1 MSIDQ
6 SKIRNFCIIA
16 HIDHGKSTLADRIIE
31 KTGTLTSREMQAQV
45 LDNMDLERERGI
57 TIKSQ
62 AVRIIY
68 QAKDGE
74 EYIFNLIDTPGHVD
88 FNYEVSRSLAAC
100 DGAILVVDAAQG
112 VEAQTLANVYLALDH
127 DLDVLPVINK
137 IDLPSARPEE
147 VAQEIEDVIGIEA
160 MDAPRISA
168 KTGLNIEEVLEQIV
182 TKIPAPAGDPKAPLK
197 ALIFDALYDSYKGV
211 IVFCRI
217 KEGTVKV
224 GTKIKMMATGAEDLV
239 TEVGYFGAGQFIP
252 CDELSAG
259 MVGYITASIKNVKD
273 TRVGDTITDA
283 AEPITPEKQAEIERW
298 LASQPKH
305 QPADSV
311 TEKRS
316 NLLIVFAESLESWVL
331 EKKVDG
337 KEITPCLNRLLKE
350 KSTLYAP
357 NVLTQVK
364 GGRSIDAQ
372 LMICSGLL
380 PLMSGTYSSLYYDN
394 TFYTL
399 QKAMRWL
406 KHSRSYLLTI
416 DKVSTWNQ
424 GAVAR
429 SFGTDTIISYH
440 DFKMTE
446 AFGTHKR
453 IGDASFFKQCRE
465 KIERGEVWKPGE
477 SVYMQF
483 VTYSGHAPFK
493 LPNHLR
499 TITFPASIPEKA
511 ADYMTTAH
519 YTDKAIGDFV
529 AYLKTLPQYKETIV
543 VIVGDHE
550 GLASYRQEL
559 VGNPACRGLV
569 SDKQLTPFIVLNSPV
584 GMRYDKFM
592 GQIDIYPTLLN
603 LMQLDAYRWHGL
615 GQSILDPRKQGVAVG
630 SVMNVEGTGSDK
642 EVERLKE
649 AHTVSD
655 YMLRYD
661 WLKRLD

>member
-1 MSIDQ
+1 MRQQLWDKTAIIFAVGIFLTFVAFDVIWCMDTTFASF
-6 SKIRNFCIIA
+6 SFFETYATKIIA
-16 HIDHGKSTLADRIIE
+16 TLALASVYA
-31 KTGTLTSREMQAQV
+31 LTRCRWAQ
-45 LDNMDLERERGI
+45 I
-57 TIKSQ
+57 
-62 AVRIIY
+62 
-68 QAKDGE
+68 
-74 EYIFNLIDTPGHVD
+74 
-88 FNYEVSRSLAAC
+88 
-100 DGAILVVDAAQG
+100 VVM
-112 VEAQTLANVYLALDH
+112 AL
-127 DLDVLPVINK
+127 LDVLLVANLMYFRTYYSAIPASSYLEAGNLADFKASVTDSLRWADIV
-137 IDLPSARPEE
+137 LPLITIATAVMAFRSKTTKRQPLTAVLKWWAAPLAGFALLLTGVNLCKGGFHKSLRSVRQSAYLCS
-147 VAQEIEDVIGIEA
+147 A
-160 MDAPRISA
+160 DAP
-168 KTGLNIEEVLEQIV
+168 
-182 TKIPAPAGDPKAPLK
+182 
-197 ALIFDALYDSYKGV
+197 IFSVFGCIWYD
-211 IVFCRI
+211 
-217 KEGTVKV
+217 
-224 GTKIKMMATGAEDLV
+224 
-239 TEVGYFGAGQFIP
+239 
-252 CDELSAG
+252 
-259 MVGYITASIKNVKD
+259 
-273 TRVGDTITDA
+273 ITDA

-399 QKAMRWL
+399 QKAMRGL

-453 IGDASFFKQCRE
+453 IGDASFFQQCRE

-493 LPNHLR
+493 LPDHLR
-499 TITFPASIPEKA
+499 TITFPASIPEKV

>member
-1 MSIDQ
+1 MRQQLWDKTAIIFAVGIFLTFVAFDVIWCMDTTFASF
-6 SKIRNFCIIA
+6 SFFETYATKIIA
-16 HIDHGKSTLADRIIE
+16 TLALA
-31 KTGTLTSREMQAQV
+31 GVYALTRCRWAQ
-45 LDNMDLERERGI
+45 I
-57 TIKSQ
+57 
-62 AVRIIY
+62 
-68 QAKDGE
+68 
-74 EYIFNLIDTPGHVD
+74 
-88 FNYEVSRSLAAC
+88 
-100 DGAILVVDAAQG
+100 VVM
-112 VEAQTLANVYLALDH
+112 AL
-127 DLDVLPVINK
+127 LDVLLVANLMYFRTYYSAIPASSYLEAGNLADFKASVTDSLRWADIV
-137 IDLPSARPEE
+137 LPLITIATAVMAFRYKTTKRQPLTAVLKWWAAPLAGFALLLTGVNLCKGGFHKSLRSVRQSAYLCS
-147 VAQEIEDVIGIEA
+147 A
-160 MDAPRISA
+160 DAP
-168 KTGLNIEEVLEQIV
+168 
-182 TKIPAPAGDPKAPLK
+182 
-197 ALIFDALYDSYKGV
+197 IFSVFGCIWYD
-211 IVFCRI
+211 
-217 KEGTVKV
+217 
-224 GTKIKMMATGAEDLV
+224 
-239 TEVGYFGAGQFIP
+239 
-252 CDELSAG
+252 
-259 MVGYITASIKNVKD
+259 
-273 TRVGDTITDA
+273 ITDA

-311 TEKRS
+311 TEKRI

-399 QKAMRWL
+399 QKAMRGL

-453 IGDASFFKQCRE
+453 IGDASFFQQCRE

-493 LPNHLR
+493 LPDHLR
-499 TITFPASIPEKA
+499 TITLPASIPEKA

-655 YMLRYD
+655 YILRYD

>member
-1 MSIDQ
+1 MRQQLWDKTAIIFAVGIFLTFVAFDVIWCMDTTFASF
-6 SKIRNFCIIA
+6 SFFETYATKIIA
-16 HIDHGKSTLADRIIE
+16 TLALA
-31 KTGTLTSREMQAQV
+31 GVYALTRCRWAQ
-45 LDNMDLERERGI
+45 I
-57 TIKSQ
+57 
-62 AVRIIY
+62 
-68 QAKDGE
+68 
-74 EYIFNLIDTPGHVD
+74 
-88 FNYEVSRSLAAC
+88 
-100 DGAILVVDAAQG
+100 VVM
-112 VEAQTLANVYLALDH
+112 AL
-127 DLDVLPVINK
+127 LDVLLVANLMYFRTYYSAIPASSYLEAGNLADFKASVTDSLRWADIVLLLISIATAVMAFRYKTTKRQPLTAVLKWWAAPLAGFALLLTGINLCK
-137 IDLPSARPEE
+137 GGFHKSLRSVRQSAYLCS
-147 VAQEIEDVIGIEA
+147 A
-160 MDAPRISA
+160 DAP
-168 KTGLNIEEVLEQIV
+168 
-182 TKIPAPAGDPKAPLK
+182 
-197 ALIFDALYDSYKGV
+197 IFSVFGCIWYD
-211 IVFCRI
+211 
-217 KEGTVKV
+217 
-224 GTKIKMMATGAEDLV
+224 
-239 TEVGYFGAGQFIP
+239 
-252 CDELSAG
+252 
-259 MVGYITASIKNVKD
+259 
-273 TRVGDTITDA
+273 ITDA
-283 AEPITPEKQAEIERW
+283 AEPITPEKQVEIERW

-399 QKAMRWL
+399 QKAMRGL

-453 IGDASFFKQCRE
+453 IGDASFFQQCRE

-493 LPNHLR
+493 LPDHLR

>member
-1 MSIDQ
+1 MRQLLWDKTAIIFAVGIFLTFVAFDVIWCMDTTFASF
-6 SKIRNFCIIA
+6 SFFETYATKIIA
-16 HIDHGKSTLADRIIE
+16 TLALA
-31 KTGTLTSREMQAQV
+31 GVYALTRCRWAQ
-45 LDNMDLERERGI
+45 I
-57 TIKSQ
+57 
-62 AVRIIY
+62 
-68 QAKDGE
+68 
-74 EYIFNLIDTPGHVD
+74 
-88 FNYEVSRSLAAC
+88 
-100 DGAILVVDAAQG
+100 VVM
-112 VEAQTLANVYLALDH
+112 AL
-127 DLDVLPVINK
+127 LDVLLVANLMYFRTYYSAIPASSYLEAGNLADFKASVTDSLRWADIV
-137 IDLPSARPEE
+137 LPLITIATAVMAFRYKTTKRQPLTAVLKWWAAPLAGFALLLTGVNLCKGGFHKSLRSVRQSAYLCS
-147 VAQEIEDVIGIEA
+147 A
-160 MDAPRISA
+160 DAP
-168 KTGLNIEEVLEQIV
+168 
-182 TKIPAPAGDPKAPLK
+182 
-197 ALIFDALYDSYKGV
+197 IFSVFGCIWYD
-211 IVFCRI
+211 
-217 KEGTVKV
+217 
-224 GTKIKMMATGAEDLV
+224 
-239 TEVGYFGAGQFIP
+239 
-252 CDELSAG
+252 
-259 MVGYITASIKNVKD
+259 
-273 TRVGDTITDA
+273 ITDA

-337 KEITPCLNRLLKE
+337 KEITPCLNSLLKE

-399 QKAMRWL
+399 QKAMRGL

-453 IGDASFFKQCRE
+453 IGDASFFQQCRE

-493 LPNHLR
+493 LPDHLR

>member
-1 MSIDQ
+1 MRQLLWDKTAIIFAVGIFLTFVAFDVIWCMDTTFASF
-6 SKIRNFCIIA
+6 SFFETYATKIIA
-16 HIDHGKSTLADRIIE
+16 TLALA
-31 KTGTLTSREMQAQV
+31 GVYALTRCRWAQ
-45 LDNMDLERERGI
+45 I
-57 TIKSQ
+57 
-62 AVRIIY
+62 
-68 QAKDGE
+68 
-74 EYIFNLIDTPGHVD
+74 
-88 FNYEVSRSLAAC
+88 
-100 DGAILVVDAAQG
+100 VVM
-112 VEAQTLANVYLALDH
+112 AL
-127 DLDVLPVINK
+127 LDVLLVANLMYFRTYYSAIPASSYLEAGNLADFKASVTDSLRWADIVLPLITIATAVIAFRYKTTKRQPLTAVLKWWAAPLAGFALLLTGVNLCK
-137 IDLPSARPEE
+137 GGFHKSLRSVRQSAYLCS
-147 VAQEIEDVIGIEA
+147 A
-160 MDAPRISA
+160 DAP
-168 KTGLNIEEVLEQIV
+168 
-182 TKIPAPAGDPKAPLK
+182 
-197 ALIFDALYDSYKGV
+197 IFSVFGCIWYD
-211 IVFCRI
+211 
-217 KEGTVKV
+217 
-224 GTKIKMMATGAEDLV
+224 
-239 TEVGYFGAGQFIP
+239 
-252 CDELSAG
+252 
-259 MVGYITASIKNVKD
+259 
-273 TRVGDTITDA
+273 ITDA

-337 KEITPCLNRLLKE
+337 KEITPCLNSLLKE

-399 QKAMRWL
+399 QKAMRGL

-453 IGDASFFKQCRE
+453 IGDASFFQQCRE

-493 LPNHLR
+493 LPDHLR

-661 WLKRLD
+661 WLKRLN

>member
-1 MSIDQ
+1 MRQQLWDKTAIIFAVGIFLTFVAFDVIWCMDTTFASF
-6 SKIRNFCIIA
+6 SFFETYATKIIA
-16 HIDHGKSTLADRIIE
+16 TLALA
-31 KTGTLTSREMQAQV
+31 GVYALTRCRWAQ
-45 LDNMDLERERGI
+45 I
-57 TIKSQ
+57 
-62 AVRIIY
+62 
-68 QAKDGE
+68 
-74 EYIFNLIDTPGHVD
+74 
-88 FNYEVSRSLAAC
+88 
-100 DGAILVVDAAQG
+100 VVM
-112 VEAQTLANVYLALDH
+112 AL
-127 DLDVLPVINK
+127 LDVLLVANLMYFRTYYSAIPASSYLEADNLADFKASVTDSLRWADIV
-137 IDLPSARPEE
+137 LPLITIATAVMAFRYKTTKRQPLTAVLKWWAAPLAGFALLLTGVNLCKGGFHKSLRSVRQSAYLCS
-147 VAQEIEDVIGIEA
+147 A
-160 MDAPRISA
+160 DAP
-168 KTGLNIEEVLEQIV
+168 
-182 TKIPAPAGDPKAPLK
+182 
-197 ALIFDALYDSYKGV
+197 IFSVFGCIWYD
-211 IVFCRI
+211 
-217 KEGTVKV
+217 
-224 GTKIKMMATGAEDLV
+224 
-239 TEVGYFGAGQFIP
+239 
-252 CDELSAG
+252 
-259 MVGYITASIKNVKD
+259 
-273 TRVGDTITDA
+273 ITDA

-298 LASQPKH
+298 LTSQPEH

-399 QKAMRWL
+399 QKAMRGL

-453 IGDASFFKQCRE
+453 IGDASFFQQCRE

-493 LPNHLR
+493 LPDHLR
-499 TITFPASIPEKA
+499 TITFPTSIPEKA

>member
-1 MSIDQ
+1 MRQQLWDKTAIIFAVGIFLTFVAFDVIWCMDTTFASF
-6 SKIRNFCIIA
+6 SFFETYATKIIA
-16 HIDHGKSTLADRIIE
+16 TLALA
-31 KTGTLTSREMQAQV
+31 GVYALTRCRWAQ
-45 LDNMDLERERGI
+45 I
-57 TIKSQ
+57 
-62 AVRIIY
+62 
-68 QAKDGE
+68 
-74 EYIFNLIDTPGHVD
+74 
-88 FNYEVSRSLAAC
+88 
-100 DGAILVVDAAQG
+100 VVM
-112 VEAQTLANVYLALDH
+112 AL
-127 DLDVLPVINK
+127 LDVLLVANLMYFRTYYSAIPASSYLEAGNLADFKASVTDSLRWADIV
-137 IDLPSARPEE
+137 LPLITIATAVMAFRYKTTKRQPLTAVLKWWAAPLAGFALLLTGVNLCKGGFHKSLRSVRQSAYLCS
-147 VAQEIEDVIGIEA
+147 A
-160 MDAPRISA
+160 DAP
-168 KTGLNIEEVLEQIV
+168 
-182 TKIPAPAGDPKAPLK
+182 
-197 ALIFDALYDSYKGV
+197 IFSVFGCIWYD
-211 IVFCRI
+211 
-217 KEGTVKV
+217 
-224 GTKIKMMATGAEDLV
+224 
-239 TEVGYFGAGQFIP
+239 
-252 CDELSAG
+252 
-259 MVGYITASIKNVKD
+259 
-273 TRVGDTITDA
+273 ITDA

-337 KEITPCLNRLLKE
+337 KEITPCLNSLLKE

-399 QKAMRWL
+399 QKAMRGL

-453 IGDASFFKQCRE
+453 IGDASFFQQCRE

-493 LPNHLR
+493 LPDHLR

-603 LMQLDAYRWHGL
+603 LMQLAAYRWHGL

-661 WLKRLD
+661 WLKRLN

>member
-1 MSIDQ
+1 MRQQLWDKTSIVFAVGIFLTFVAFDVIWCMDTTFA
-6 SKIRNFCIIA
+6 SFSFFETYATKIIA
-16 HIDHGKSTLADRIIE
+16 TLALA
-31 KTGTLTSREMQAQV
+31 GVYALTRCRWAQ
-45 LDNMDLERERGI
+45 I
-57 TIKSQ
+57 
-62 AVRIIY
+62 
-68 QAKDGE
+68 
-74 EYIFNLIDTPGHVD
+74 
-88 FNYEVSRSLAAC
+88 
-100 DGAILVVDAAQG
+100 VVM
-112 VEAQTLANVYLALDH
+112 AL
-127 DLDVLPVINK
+127 LDVLLVAN
-137 IDLPSARPEE
+137 LMYFRTYYSAIP
-147 VAQEIEDVIGIEA
+147 ASSYLEA
-160 MDAPRISA
+160 GNLADFKASVTDSLRWADIVLLLISIATAVMAFRYKTTKRQPLTAVLKWWAAPLAGFALLLTGVNLCKGGFHKSLRSVRQSAYLCSADAP
-168 KTGLNIEEVLEQIV
+168 
-182 TKIPAPAGDPKAPLK
+182 
-197 ALIFDALYDSYKGV
+197 IFSVFGCIWYD
-211 IVFCRI
+211 
-217 KEGTVKV
+217 
-224 GTKIKMMATGAEDLV
+224 
-239 TEVGYFGAGQFIP
+239 
-252 CDELSAG
+252 
-259 MVGYITASIKNVKD
+259 
-273 TRVGDTITDA
+273 ITDD

-399 QKAMRWL
+399 QKAMRGL

-453 IGDASFFKQCRE
+453 IGDASFFQQCRE

-493 LPNHLR
+493 LPDHLR

>member
-1 MSIDQ
+1 MRQQLWDKTAIIFAVGIFLTFVAFDVIWCMDTTFASF
-6 SKIRNFCIIA
+6 SFFETYATKIIA
-16 HIDHGKSTLADRIIE
+16 TLALA
-31 KTGTLTSREMQAQV
+31 GVYALTRCRWAQ
-45 LDNMDLERERGI
+45 I
-57 TIKSQ
+57 
-62 AVRIIY
+62 
-68 QAKDGE
+68 
-74 EYIFNLIDTPGHVD
+74 
-88 FNYEVSRSLAAC
+88 
-100 DGAILVVDAAQG
+100 VVM
-112 VEAQTLANVYLALDH
+112 AL
-127 DLDVLPVINK
+127 LDVLLVANLMYFRTYYSAIPASSYLEAGNLADFKASVTDSLRWADIV
-137 IDLPSARPEE
+137 LPLITIATAVMAFRYKTTKRQPLTAVLKWWAAPLAGFALLLTGVNLCKGGFHKSLRSVRQSAYLCS
-147 VAQEIEDVIGIEA
+147 A
-160 MDAPRISA
+160 DAP
-168 KTGLNIEEVLEQIV
+168 
-182 TKIPAPAGDPKAPLK
+182 
-197 ALIFDALYDSYKGV
+197 IFSVFGCIWYD
-211 IVFCRI
+211 
-217 KEGTVKV
+217 
-224 GTKIKMMATGAEDLV
+224 
-239 TEVGYFGAGQFIP
+239 
-252 CDELSAG
+252 
-259 MVGYITASIKNVKD
+259 
-273 TRVGDTITDA
+273 ITDA

-399 QKAMRWL
+399 QKAMRGL

-453 IGDASFFKQCRE
+453 IGDASFFQQCRE

-493 LPNHLR
+493 LPDHLR

-559 VGNPACRGLV
+559 IGNPACRGLV

>member
-1 MSIDQ
+1 MRQQLWDKTSIVFAVGIFLTFVAFDVIWCMDTTFA
-6 SKIRNFCIIA
+6 SFSFFETYATKIIA
-16 HIDHGKSTLADRIIE
+16 TLALV
-31 KTGTLTSREMQAQV
+31 GVYVLTRSRWAQ
-45 LDNMDLERERGI
+45 I
-57 TIKSQ
+57 
-62 AVRIIY
+62 
-68 QAKDGE
+68 
-74 EYIFNLIDTPGHVD
+74 
-88 FNYEVSRSLAAC
+88 
-100 DGAILVVDAAQG
+100 VVM
-112 VEAQTLANVYLALDH
+112 AL
-127 DLDVLPVINK
+127 LDVLLVANLMYFRTYYSAIPASSYLEAGNLADFKASVTDSLRWADIV
-137 IDLPSARPEE
+137 LPLITIATAVMAFRYKTTKRQPLTAVLKWWAAPLAGFALLLTGVNLCKGGFHKSLRSVRQSAYLCS
-147 VAQEIEDVIGIEA
+147 A
-160 MDAPRISA
+160 DAP
-168 KTGLNIEEVLEQIV
+168 
-182 TKIPAPAGDPKAPLK
+182 
-197 ALIFDALYDSYKGV
+197 IFSVFGCIWYD
-211 IVFCRI
+211 
-217 KEGTVKV
+217 
-224 GTKIKMMATGAEDLV
+224 
-239 TEVGYFGAGQFIP
+239 
-252 CDELSAG
+252 
-259 MVGYITASIKNVKD
+259 
-273 TRVGDTITDA
+273 ITDA

-399 QKAMRWL
+399 QKAMRGL

-453 IGDASFFKQCRE
+453 IGDASFFQQCRE

-493 LPNHLR
+493 LPDHLR

-559 VGNPACRGLV
+559 VGNPACHGLV

-649 AHTVSD
+649 AHSVSD

>member
-1 MSIDQ
+1 MRQQLWDKTAIIFAVGIFLTFVAFDVIWCMDTTFASF
-6 SKIRNFCIIA
+6 SFFETYATKIIA
-16 HIDHGKSTLADRIIE
+16 TLALA
-31 KTGTLTSREMQAQV
+31 GVYALTRCRWAQ
-45 LDNMDLERERGI
+45 I
-57 TIKSQ
+57 
-62 AVRIIY
+62 
-68 QAKDGE
+68 
-74 EYIFNLIDTPGHVD
+74 
-88 FNYEVSRSLAAC
+88 
-100 DGAILVVDAAQG
+100 VVM
-112 VEAQTLANVYLALDH
+112 AL
-127 DLDVLPVINK
+127 LDVLLVANLMYFRTYYSAIPASSYLEAGNLADFKASVTDSLRWADIV
-137 IDLPSARPEE
+137 LPLITIATAVMAFRYKTAKRQPLTAVLKWWAAPLAGFALLLTGVNLCKGGFHKSLRSVRQSAYLCS
-147 VAQEIEDVIGIEA
+147 A
-160 MDAPRISA
+160 DAP
-168 KTGLNIEEVLEQIV
+168 
-182 TKIPAPAGDPKAPLK
+182 
-197 ALIFDALYDSYKGV
+197 IFSVFGCIWYD
-211 IVFCRI
+211 
-217 KEGTVKV
+217 
-224 GTKIKMMATGAEDLV
+224 
-239 TEVGYFGAGQFIP
+239 
-252 CDELSAG
+252 
-259 MVGYITASIKNVKD
+259 ITN
-273 TRVGDTITDA
+273 A

-337 KEITPCLNRLLKE
+337 KEITPCLNSLLKE

-399 QKAMRWL
+399 QKAMRGL

-453 IGDASFFKQCRE
+453 IGDASFFQQCRE

-493 LPNHLR
+493 LPDHLR

-559 VGNPACRGLV
+559 VGNPAYRGLV

>member
-1 MSIDQ
+1 MRQQLWDKTAIIFAVGIFLTFVAFDVIWCMDTTFASF
-6 SKIRNFCIIA
+6 SFFETYATKIIA
-16 HIDHGKSTLADRIIE
+16 TLALA
-31 KTGTLTSREMQAQV
+31 GVYALTRCRWAQ
-45 LDNMDLERERGI
+45 I
-57 TIKSQ
+57 
-62 AVRIIY
+62 
-68 QAKDGE
+68 
-74 EYIFNLIDTPGHVD
+74 
-88 FNYEVSRSLAAC
+88 
-100 DGAILVVDAAQG
+100 VVM
-112 VEAQTLANVYLALDH
+112 AL
-127 DLDVLPVINK
+127 LDVLLVANLMYFRTYYSAIPASSYLEAGNLADFKASVTDSLRWADIV
-137 IDLPSARPEE
+137 LPLITIATAVMAFRYKTTKRQPLTALLKWWAAPLAGFALLLTGVNLCKGGFHKSLRSVRQSAYLCS
-147 VAQEIEDVIGIEA
+147 A
-160 MDAPRISA
+160 DAP
-168 KTGLNIEEVLEQIV
+168 
-182 TKIPAPAGDPKAPLK
+182 
-197 ALIFDALYDSYKGV
+197 IFSVFGCIWYD
-211 IVFCRI
+211 
-217 KEGTVKV
+217 
-224 GTKIKMMATGAEDLV
+224 
-239 TEVGYFGAGQFIP
+239 
-252 CDELSAG
+252 
-259 MVGYITASIKNVKD
+259 
-273 TRVGDTITDA
+273 ITDA

-399 QKAMRWL
+399 QKAMRGL

-453 IGDASFFKQCRE
+453 IGDASFFQQCRE

-493 LPNHLR
+493 LPDHLR

>member
-1 MSIDQ
+1 MRQQLWDKTAIVFAVGIFLTFVAFDVIWCMDTTFASF
-6 SKIRNFCIIA
+6 SFFETYATKIIA
-16 HIDHGKSTLADRIIE
+16 TLALA
-31 KTGTLTSREMQAQV
+31 GVYALTRCRWAQ
-45 LDNMDLERERGI
+45 I
-57 TIKSQ
+57 
-62 AVRIIY
+62 
-68 QAKDGE
+68 
-74 EYIFNLIDTPGHVD
+74 
-88 FNYEVSRSLAAC
+88 
-100 DGAILVVDAAQG
+100 VVM
-112 VEAQTLANVYLALDH
+112 AL
-127 DLDVLPVINK
+127 LDVLLVANLMYFRTYYSAIPASSYLEAGNLADFKASVTDSLRWADIVLLLISIATAVIAFRYKTTKRQPLTAVLKWWAAPLAGFALLLTGVNLCK
-137 IDLPSARPEE
+137 GGFHKSLRSVRQSAYLCS
-147 VAQEIEDVIGIEA
+147 A
-160 MDAPRISA
+160 DAP
-168 KTGLNIEEVLEQIV
+168 
-182 TKIPAPAGDPKAPLK
+182 
-197 ALIFDALYDSYKGV
+197 IFSVFGCIWYD
-211 IVFCRI
+211 
-217 KEGTVKV
+217 
-224 GTKIKMMATGAEDLV
+224 
-239 TEVGYFGAGQFIP
+239 
-252 CDELSAG
+252 
-259 MVGYITASIKNVKD
+259 
-273 TRVGDTITDA
+273 ITDA

-305 QPADSV
+305 QPADSA

-399 QKAMRWL
+399 QKAMRGL

-453 IGDASFFKQCRE
+453 IGDASFFQQCRE

-511 ADYMTTAH
+511 VDYMTTAH

-649 AHTVSD
+649 AHSVSD

>member
-1 MSIDQ
+1 MRQQLWDKTAIIFAVGIFLTFVAFDVIWCMDTTFASF
-6 SKIRNFCIIA
+6 SFFETYATKIIA
-16 HIDHGKSTLADRIIE
+16 TLALA
-31 KTGTLTSREMQAQV
+31 GVYALTRCRWAQ
-45 LDNMDLERERGI
+45 I
-57 TIKSQ
+57 
-62 AVRIIY
+62 
-68 QAKDGE
+68 
-74 EYIFNLIDTPGHVD
+74 
-88 FNYEVSRSLAAC
+88 
-100 DGAILVVDAAQG
+100 VVM
-112 VEAQTLANVYLALDH
+112 AL
-127 DLDVLPVINK
+127 LDVLLVAN
-137 IDLPSARPEE
+137 LMYFRTYYSAIP
-147 VAQEIEDVIGIEA
+147 ASSYLEA
-160 MDAPRISA
+160 GNLADFKASVTDSLRWADIVMPLITIATAVMAFRYKTTKRQPLTAVLKWWAAPLAGFALLLTGVNLCKGGFHKSLRSVRQSAYLCSADAP
-168 KTGLNIEEVLEQIV
+168 
-182 TKIPAPAGDPKAPLK
+182 
-197 ALIFDALYDSYKGV
+197 IFSVFGCIWYD
-211 IVFCRI
+211 
-217 KEGTVKV
+217 
-224 GTKIKMMATGAEDLV
+224 
-239 TEVGYFGAGQFIP
+239 
-252 CDELSAG
+252 
-259 MVGYITASIKNVKD
+259 
-273 TRVGDTITDA
+273 ITDA

-316 NLLIVFAESLESWVL
+316 NMLIVFAESLESWVL

-399 QKAMRWL
+399 QKAMRGL

-453 IGDASFFKQCRE
+453 IGDASFFQQCRE

-493 LPNHLR
+493 LPDHLR

>member
-1 MSIDQ
+1 MRQQLWDKTAIIFAVGIFLTFVAFDVIWCMDTTFASF
-6 SKIRNFCIIA
+6 SFFETYATKIIA
-16 HIDHGKSTLADRIIE
+16 TLALA
-31 KTGTLTSREMQAQV
+31 GVYALTRCRWAQ
-45 LDNMDLERERGI
+45 I
-57 TIKSQ
+57 
-62 AVRIIY
+62 
-68 QAKDGE
+68 
-74 EYIFNLIDTPGHVD
+74 
-88 FNYEVSRSLAAC
+88 
-100 DGAILVVDAAQG
+100 VVM
-112 VEAQTLANVYLALDH
+112 AL
-127 DLDVLPVINK
+127 LDVLLVAN
-137 IDLPSARPEE
+137 LMYFRTYYSAIP
-147 VAQEIEDVIGIEA
+147 ASSYLEA
-160 MDAPRISA
+160 GNLADFKASVTDSLRWADIVMPLITIATAVMAFRYKTTKRQPLTAVLKWWAAPLAGFALLLTGVNLCKGGFHKSLRSVRQSAYLCSADAP
-168 KTGLNIEEVLEQIV
+168 
-182 TKIPAPAGDPKAPLK
+182 
-197 ALIFDALYDSYKGV
+197 IFSVFGCIWYD
-211 IVFCRI
+211 
-217 KEGTVKV
+217 
-224 GTKIKMMATGAEDLV
+224 
-239 TEVGYFGAGQFIP
+239 
-252 CDELSAG
+252 
-259 MVGYITASIKNVKD
+259 
-273 TRVGDTITDA
+273 ITDA

-399 QKAMRWL
+399 QKAMRGL

-453 IGDASFFKQCRE
+453 IGDASFFQQCRE
-465 KIERGEVWKPGE
+465 KIECGEVWKPGE

-493 LPNHLR
+493 LPDHLR

-642 EVERLKE
+642 EVERLKG

>member
-1 MSIDQ
+1 MRQQLWDKTAIIFAVGIFLTFVAFDVIWCMDTTFASF
-6 SKIRNFCIIA
+6 SFFETYATKIIA
-16 HIDHGKSTLADRIIE
+16 TLALA
-31 KTGTLTSREMQAQV
+31 GVYALTRCRWAQ
-45 LDNMDLERERGI
+45 I
-57 TIKSQ
+57 
-62 AVRIIY
+62 
-68 QAKDGE
+68 
-74 EYIFNLIDTPGHVD
+74 
-88 FNYEVSRSLAAC
+88 
-100 DGAILVVDAAQG
+100 VVM
-112 VEAQTLANVYLALDH
+112 AL
-127 DLDVLPVINK
+127 LDVLLVAN
-137 IDLPSARPEE
+137 LMYFRTYYSAIP
-147 VAQEIEDVIGIEA
+147 ASSYLEA
-160 MDAPRISA
+160 GNLADFKASVTDSLRWADIVLLLISIATAVMAFRYKTTKRQPLTAVLKWWAAPLAGFALLLTGVNLCKGGFHKSLRSVRQSAYLCSADAP
-168 KTGLNIEEVLEQIV
+168 
-182 TKIPAPAGDPKAPLK
+182 
-197 ALIFDALYDSYKGV
+197 IFSVFGCIWYD
-211 IVFCRI
+211 
-217 KEGTVKV
+217 
-224 GTKIKMMATGAEDLV
+224 
-239 TEVGYFGAGQFIP
+239 
-252 CDELSAG
+252 
-259 MVGYITASIKNVKD
+259 
-273 TRVGDTITDA
+273 ITDA
-283 AEPITPEKQAEIERW
+283 AEPITPEKQVEIERW

-399 QKAMRWL
+399 QKAMRGL

-453 IGDASFFKQCRE
+453 IGDASFFQQCRE

-493 LPNHLR
+493 LPDHLR

-559 VGNPACRGLV
+559 VGNPACHGLV
-569 SDKQLTPFIVLNSPV
+569 SDKQLTPFIVLNSPI

-655 YMLRYD
+655 YMLRYN

>member
-1 MSIDQ
+1 MRQQLWDKTAIIFAVGIFLTFVAFDVIWCMDTTFASF
-6 SKIRNFCIIA
+6 SFFETYATKIIA
-16 HIDHGKSTLADRIIE
+16 TLALA
-31 KTGTLTSREMQAQV
+31 GVYALTRCRWAQ
-45 LDNMDLERERGI
+45 I
-57 TIKSQ
+57 
-62 AVRIIY
+62 
-68 QAKDGE
+68 
-74 EYIFNLIDTPGHVD
+74 
-88 FNYEVSRSLAAC
+88 
-100 DGAILVVDAAQG
+100 VVM
-112 VEAQTLANVYLALDH
+112 AL
-127 DLDVLPVINK
+127 LDVLLVANLMYFRTYYSAIPASSYLEAGNLADFKASVTDSLRWADIV
-137 IDLPSARPEE
+137 LPLITIATAVMAFRYKTTKRQPLTAVLKWWAAPLAGFALLLTGVNLCKGGFHKSLRSVRQSAYLCS
-147 VAQEIEDVIGIEA
+147 A
-160 MDAPRISA
+160 DAP
-168 KTGLNIEEVLEQIV
+168 
-182 TKIPAPAGDPKAPLK
+182 
-197 ALIFDALYDSYKGV
+197 IFSVFGCIWYD
-211 IVFCRI
+211 
-217 KEGTVKV
+217 
-224 GTKIKMMATGAEDLV
+224 
-239 TEVGYFGAGQFIP
+239 
-252 CDELSAG
+252 
-259 MVGYITASIKNVKD
+259 
-273 TRVGDTITDA
+273 ITDA

-364 GGRSIDAQ
+364 GGRSIDTQ

-399 QKAMRWL
+399 QKAMRGL

-453 IGDASFFKQCRE
+453 IGDASFFQQCRE

-493 LPNHLR
+493 LPDHLR
-499 TITFPASIPEKA
+499 TITLPASIPEKA

-655 YMLRYD
+655 YILRYD

>member
-1 MSIDQ
+1 MRQQLWDKTAIIFAVGIFLTFVAFDVIWCMDTTFASF
-6 SKIRNFCIIA
+6 SFFETYATKIIA
-16 HIDHGKSTLADRIIE
+16 TLALA
-31 KTGTLTSREMQAQV
+31 GVYALTRCRWAQ
-45 LDNMDLERERGI
+45 I
-57 TIKSQ
+57 
-62 AVRIIY
+62 
-68 QAKDGE
+68 
-74 EYIFNLIDTPGHVD
+74 
-88 FNYEVSRSLAAC
+88 
-100 DGAILVVDAAQG
+100 VVM
-112 VEAQTLANVYLALDH
+112 AL
-127 DLDVLPVINK
+127 LDVLLVANLMYFRTYYSAIPASSYLEAGNLADFKASVTDSLRWADIV
-137 IDLPSARPEE
+137 LPLITIATAIMAFRYKTTKRQPLTAVLKWWAAPLAGFALLLTGVNLCKGGFHKSLRSVRQSAYLCS
-147 VAQEIEDVIGIEA
+147 A
-160 MDAPRISA
+160 DAP
-168 KTGLNIEEVLEQIV
+168 
-182 TKIPAPAGDPKAPLK
+182 
-197 ALIFDALYDSYKGV
+197 IFSVFGCIWYD
-211 IVFCRI
+211 
-217 KEGTVKV
+217 
-224 GTKIKMMATGAEDLV
+224 
-239 TEVGYFGAGQFIP
+239 
-252 CDELSAG
+252 
-259 MVGYITASIKNVKD
+259 
-273 TRVGDTITDA
+273 ITDA

-399 QKAMRWL
+399 QKAMRGL

-453 IGDASFFKQCRE
+453 IGDASFFQQCRE

-493 LPNHLR
+493 LPDHLR

-642 EVERLKE
+642 EVERQKE

>member
-1 MSIDQ
+1 MRQQLWDKTAIIFAVGIFLTFVAFDVIWCMDTTFASF
-6 SKIRNFCIIA
+6 SFFETYATKIIA
-16 HIDHGKSTLADRIIE
+16 TLALA
-31 KTGTLTSREMQAQV
+31 GVYALTRCRWAQ
-45 LDNMDLERERGI
+45 I
-57 TIKSQ
+57 
-62 AVRIIY
+62 
-68 QAKDGE
+68 
-74 EYIFNLIDTPGHVD
+74 
-88 FNYEVSRSLAAC
+88 
-100 DGAILVVDAAQG
+100 VVM
-112 VEAQTLANVYLALDH
+112 AL
-127 DLDVLPVINK
+127 LDVLLVANLMYFRTYYSAIPASSYLEAGNLADFKASVTDSLRWADIV
-137 IDLPSARPEE
+137 LPLITIATAVMAFRYKTTKRQPLTAVLKWWAAPLAGFALLLTGVNLCKGGFHKSLRSVRQSAYLCS
-147 VAQEIEDVIGIEA
+147 A
-160 MDAPRISA
+160 DAP
-168 KTGLNIEEVLEQIV
+168 
-182 TKIPAPAGDPKAPLK
+182 
-197 ALIFDALYDSYKGV
+197 IFSVFGCIWYD
-211 IVFCRI
+211 
-217 KEGTVKV
+217 
-224 GTKIKMMATGAEDLV
+224 
-239 TEVGYFGAGQFIP
+239 
-252 CDELSAG
+252 
-259 MVGYITASIKNVKD
+259 
-273 TRVGDTITDA
+273 ITDA

-394 TFYTL
+394 TFYTI
-399 QKAMRWL
+399 QKAMRGL

-453 IGDASFFKQCRE
+453 IGDASFFQQCRE

-493 LPNHLR
+493 LPDHLR

-569 SDKQLTPFIVLNSPV
+569 SYKQLTPFIVLNSPV

>member
-1 MSIDQ
+1 MRQQLWDKTAIIFAVGIFLTFVAFDVIWCMDTTFASF
-6 SKIRNFCIIA
+6 SFFETYATKIIA
-16 HIDHGKSTLADRIIE
+16 TLALA
-31 KTGTLTSREMQAQV
+31 GVYALTRCRWAQ
-45 LDNMDLERERGI
+45 I
-57 TIKSQ
+57 
-62 AVRIIY
+62 
-68 QAKDGE
+68 
-74 EYIFNLIDTPGHVD
+74 
-88 FNYEVSRSLAAC
+88 
-100 DGAILVVDAAQG
+100 VVM
-112 VEAQTLANVYLALDH
+112 AL
-127 DLDVLPVINK
+127 LDVLLVANLMYFRTYYSAIPASSYLEAGNLADFKASVTDSLRWADIV
-137 IDLPSARPEE
+137 LPLITIATAVMAFRYKTTKRQPLTAVLKWWAAPLAGFALLLTGVNLCKGGFHKSLRSVRQSAYLCS
-147 VAQEIEDVIGIEA
+147 A
-160 MDAPRISA
+160 DAP
-168 KTGLNIEEVLEQIV
+168 
-182 TKIPAPAGDPKAPLK
+182 
-197 ALIFDALYDSYKGV
+197 IFSVFGCIWYD
-211 IVFCRI
+211 
-217 KEGTVKV
+217 
-224 GTKIKMMATGAEDLV
+224 
-239 TEVGYFGAGQFIP
+239 
-252 CDELSAG
+252 
-259 MVGYITASIKNVKD
+259 
-273 TRVGDTITDA
+273 ITDA

-337 KEITPCLNRLLKE
+337 KEITPCLNSLLKE

-399 QKAMRWL
+399 QKAMRGL

-453 IGDASFFKQCRE
+453 IGDASFFQQCRE

-493 LPNHLR
+493 LPDHLR
-499 TITFPASIPEKA
+499 TIMFPASIPEKA

>member
-1 MSIDQ
+1 MRQQLWDKTSIVFAVGIFLTFVAFDVIWCMDTTFA
-6 SKIRNFCIIA
+6 SFSFFETYATKIIA
-16 HIDHGKSTLADRIIE
+16 TLALV
-31 KTGTLTSREMQAQV
+31 GVYVLTRSRWAQ
-45 LDNMDLERERGI
+45 I
-57 TIKSQ
+57 
-62 AVRIIY
+62 
-68 QAKDGE
+68 
-74 EYIFNLIDTPGHVD
+74 
-88 FNYEVSRSLAAC
+88 
-100 DGAILVVDAAQG
+100 VVM
-112 VEAQTLANVYLALDH
+112 AL
-127 DLDVLPVINK
+127 LDVLLVAN
-137 IDLPSARPEE
+137 LMYFRTYYSAIP
-147 VAQEIEDVIGIEA
+147 ASSYLEA
-160 MDAPRISA
+160 GNLADFKASVTDSLRWADIVLLLISIATAVMAFRYKTTKRQPLAAVLKWWAAPLAGFALLLTGVNLCKGGFHKSLRSVRQSAYLCSADAP
-168 KTGLNIEEVLEQIV
+168 
-182 TKIPAPAGDPKAPLK
+182 
-197 ALIFDALYDSYKGV
+197 IFSVFGCIWYD
-211 IVFCRI
+211 
-217 KEGTVKV
+217 
-224 GTKIKMMATGAEDLV
+224 
-239 TEVGYFGAGQFIP
+239 
-252 CDELSAG
+252 
-259 MVGYITASIKNVKD
+259 
-273 TRVGDTITDA
+273 ITDA
-283 AEPITPEKQAEIERW
+283 AEPITPEKQAEIEQW

-305 QPADSV
+305 QPTDSV

-331 EKKVDG
+331 EKEVDG

-399 QKAMRWL
+399 QKAMREL

-453 IGDASFFKQCRE
+453 IGDASFFQQCRE

-493 LPNHLR
+493 LPDHLR

>member
-1 MSIDQ
+1 MRQQLWDKTAIIFAVGIFLTFVAFDVIWCMDTTFASF
-6 SKIRNFCIIA
+6 SFFETYATKIIA
-16 HIDHGKSTLADRIIE
+16 TLALV
-31 KTGTLTSREMQAQV
+31 GVYALTRSRWAQ
-45 LDNMDLERERGI
+45 I
-57 TIKSQ
+57 
-62 AVRIIY
+62 
-68 QAKDGE
+68 
-74 EYIFNLIDTPGHVD
+74 
-88 FNYEVSRSLAAC
+88 
-100 DGAILVVDAAQG
+100 VVM
-112 VEAQTLANVYLALDH
+112 AL
-127 DLDVLPVINK
+127 LDVLLVAN
-137 IDLPSARPEE
+137 LMYFRTYYSAIP
-147 VAQEIEDVIGIEA
+147 ASSYLEA
-160 MDAPRISA
+160 GNLADFKASVTDSLRWADIVLLLISIATAVMAFRYKTTKRQPLTAVLKWWAAPLAGFALLLTGVNLCKGGFHKSLRSVRQSAYLCSADAP
-168 KTGLNIEEVLEQIV
+168 
-182 TKIPAPAGDPKAPLK
+182 
-197 ALIFDALYDSYKGV
+197 IFSVFGCIWYD
-211 IVFCRI
+211 
-217 KEGTVKV
+217 
-224 GTKIKMMATGAEDLV
+224 
-239 TEVGYFGAGQFIP
+239 
-252 CDELSAG
+252 
-259 MVGYITASIKNVKD
+259 
-273 TRVGDTITDA
+273 ITDA
-283 AEPITPEKQAEIERW
+283 AEPITPEKQVEIERW

-399 QKAMRWL
+399 QKAMRGL

-453 IGDASFFKQCRE
+453 IGDASFFQQCRE

-493 LPNHLR
+493 LPDHLR

>member
-1 MSIDQ
+1 MRQQLWDKTSIVFAVGIFLTFVAFDVIWCMDTTFA
-6 SKIRNFCIIA
+6 SFSFFETYATKIIA
-16 HIDHGKSTLADRIIE
+16 TLALA
-31 KTGTLTSREMQAQV
+31 GVYALTRCRWAQ
-45 LDNMDLERERGI
+45 I
-57 TIKSQ
+57 
-62 AVRIIY
+62 
-68 QAKDGE
+68 
-74 EYIFNLIDTPGHVD
+74 
-88 FNYEVSRSLAAC
+88 
-100 DGAILVVDAAQG
+100 VVM
-112 VEAQTLANVYLALDH
+112 AL
-127 DLDVLPVINK
+127 LDVLLVANLMYFRTYYSAIPASSYLEAGNLADFKASVTDSLRWADIV
-137 IDLPSARPEE
+137 LPLITIATAVMAFRYKTTKRQPLTAVLKWWAAPLAGFALLLTGVNLCKGGFHKSLRSVRQSAYLCS
-147 VAQEIEDVIGIEA
+147 A
-160 MDAPRISA
+160 DAP
-168 KTGLNIEEVLEQIV
+168 
-182 TKIPAPAGDPKAPLK
+182 
-197 ALIFDALYDSYKGV
+197 IFSVFGCIWYD
-211 IVFCRI
+211 
-217 KEGTVKV
+217 
-224 GTKIKMMATGAEDLV
+224 
-239 TEVGYFGAGQFIP
+239 
-252 CDELSAG
+252 
-259 MVGYITASIKNVKD
+259 ITN
-273 TRVGDTITDA
+273 A
-283 AEPITPEKQAEIERW
+283 AEPITPEKQAEIEQW

-399 QKAMRWL
+399 QKAMRGL

-453 IGDASFFKQCRE
+453 IGDASFFQQCRE

-493 LPNHLR
+493 LPDHLR

-584 GMRYDKFM
+584 GMHYDKFM

-649 AHTVSD
+649 AHSVSD

>member
-1 MSIDQ
+1 MRQLLWDKTAIIFAVGIFLTFVTFDVIWCMDTTFASF
-6 SKIRNFCIIA
+6 SFFETYATKIIA
-16 HIDHGKSTLADRIIE
+16 TLALA
-31 KTGTLTSREMQAQV
+31 GVYALTRCRWAQ
-45 LDNMDLERERGI
+45 I
-57 TIKSQ
+57 
-62 AVRIIY
+62 
-68 QAKDGE
+68 
-74 EYIFNLIDTPGHVD
+74 
-88 FNYEVSRSLAAC
+88 
-100 DGAILVVDAAQG
+100 VVM
-112 VEAQTLANVYLALDH
+112 AL
-127 DLDVLPVINK
+127 LDVLLVANLMYFRTYYSAIPASSYLEAGNLADFKASVTDSLRWADIV
-137 IDLPSARPEE
+137 LPLITIATAVMAFRSKTTKRQPLTAVLKWWAAPLAGFALLLTGVNLCKGGFHKSLRSVRQSAYLCS
-147 VAQEIEDVIGIEA
+147 A
-160 MDAPRISA
+160 DAP
-168 KTGLNIEEVLEQIV
+168 
-182 TKIPAPAGDPKAPLK
+182 
-197 ALIFDALYDSYKGV
+197 IFSVFGCIWYD
-211 IVFCRI
+211 
-217 KEGTVKV
+217 
-224 GTKIKMMATGAEDLV
+224 
-239 TEVGYFGAGQFIP
+239 
-252 CDELSAG
+252 
-259 MVGYITASIKNVKD
+259 
-273 TRVGDTITDA
+273 ITDA

-399 QKAMRWL
+399 QKAMREL

-453 IGDASFFKQCRE
+453 IGDASFFQQCRE

-493 LPNHLR
+493 LPDHLR

>member
-1 MSIDQ
+1 MRQQLWDKTAIIFAVGIFLTFVAFDVIWCMDTTFASF
-6 SKIRNFCIIA
+6 SFFETYATKIIA
-16 HIDHGKSTLADRIIE
+16 TLALA
-31 KTGTLTSREMQAQV
+31 GVYALTRCRWAQ
-45 LDNMDLERERGI
+45 I
-57 TIKSQ
+57 
-62 AVRIIY
+62 
-68 QAKDGE
+68 
-74 EYIFNLIDTPGHVD
+74 
-88 FNYEVSRSLAAC
+88 
-100 DGAILVVDAAQG
+100 VVM
-112 VEAQTLANVYLALDH
+112 AL
-127 DLDVLPVINK
+127 LDVLLVANLMYFRTYYSAIPASSYLEAGNLADFKASVTDSLRWADIV
-137 IDLPSARPEE
+137 LPLITIATAVMAFRYKTTKRQPLTAVLKWWAAPLAGFALLLTGVNLCKGGFHKSLRSVRQSAYLCS
-147 VAQEIEDVIGIEA
+147 A
-160 MDAPRISA
+160 DAP
-168 KTGLNIEEVLEQIV
+168 
-182 TKIPAPAGDPKAPLK
+182 
-197 ALIFDALYDSYKGV
+197 IFSVFGCIWYD
-211 IVFCRI
+211 
-217 KEGTVKV
+217 
-224 GTKIKMMATGAEDLV
+224 
-239 TEVGYFGAGQFIP
+239 
-252 CDELSAG
+252 
-259 MVGYITASIKNVKD
+259 
-273 TRVGDTITDA
+273 ITDA

-399 QKAMRWL
+399 QKAMRGL
-406 KHSRSYLLTI
+406 KHSRSFLLTI

-453 IGDASFFKQCRE
+453 IGDASFFQQCRE

-493 LPNHLR
+493 LPDHLR

>member
-1 MSIDQ
+1 MRQQLWDKTAIIFAVGIFLTFVAFDVIWCMDTTFASF
-6 SKIRNFCIIA
+6 SFFETYATKIIA
-16 HIDHGKSTLADRIIE
+16 TLALA
-31 KTGTLTSREMQAQV
+31 GVYALTRSRWAQIMV
-45 LDNMDLERERGI
+45 M
-57 TIKSQ
+57 
-62 AVRIIY
+62 
-68 QAKDGE
+68 
-74 EYIFNLIDTPGHVD
+74 
-88 FNYEVSRSLAAC
+88 
-100 DGAILVVDAAQG
+100 
-112 VEAQTLANVYLALDH
+112 AL
-127 DLDVLPVINK
+127 LDVLMVANLMYFRTYYSAIPASSYLEAGNLADFKASVTDSLRWADIV
-137 IDLPSARPEE
+137 LPLITIATAVMAFRYKTTKRQPLTAVLKWWAAPLAGFALLLTCVNLCKGGFHKSLRSVRQSAYLCS
-147 VAQEIEDVIGIEA
+147 A
-160 MDAPRISA
+160 DAP
-168 KTGLNIEEVLEQIV
+168 
-182 TKIPAPAGDPKAPLK
+182 
-197 ALIFDALYDSYKGV
+197 IFSVFGCIWYD
-211 IVFCRI
+211 
-217 KEGTVKV
+217 
-224 GTKIKMMATGAEDLV
+224 
-239 TEVGYFGAGQFIP
+239 
-252 CDELSAG
+252 
-259 MVGYITASIKNVKD
+259 
-273 TRVGDTITDA
+273 ITDA

-399 QKAMRWL
+399 QKAMRGL

-453 IGDASFFKQCRE
+453 IGDASFFQQCRE

-493 LPNHLR
+493 LPDHLR

-603 LMQLDAYRWHGL
+603 LMQLDTYRWHGL

>member
-1 MSIDQ
+1 MRQQLWDKTAITFAVGIFLTFVAFDVIWCMDTTFASF
-6 SKIRNFCIIA
+6 SFFETYATKIIA
-16 HIDHGKSTLADRIIE
+16 TLALA
-31 KTGTLTSREMQAQV
+31 GVYVLTRCRWAQ
-45 LDNMDLERERGI
+45 I
-57 TIKSQ
+57 
-62 AVRIIY
+62 
-68 QAKDGE
+68 
-74 EYIFNLIDTPGHVD
+74 
-88 FNYEVSRSLAAC
+88 
-100 DGAILVVDAAQG
+100 VVM
-112 VEAQTLANVYLALDH
+112 AL
-127 DLDVLPVINK
+127 LDVLLVANLMYFRTYYSAIPASSYLEAGNLADFKASVTDSLRWADIV
-137 IDLPSARPEE
+137 LPLITIATAVMAFRYKTAKRQPLTAVLKWWAAPLAGFALLLTGVNLCKGGFHKSLRSVRQSAYLCS
-147 VAQEIEDVIGIEA
+147 A
-160 MDAPRISA
+160 DAP
-168 KTGLNIEEVLEQIV
+168 
-182 TKIPAPAGDPKAPLK
+182 
-197 ALIFDALYDSYKGV
+197 IFSVFGCIWYD
-211 IVFCRI
+211 
-217 KEGTVKV
+217 
-224 GTKIKMMATGAEDLV
+224 
-239 TEVGYFGAGQFIP
+239 
-252 CDELSAG
+252 
-259 MVGYITASIKNVKD
+259 
-273 TRVGDTITDA
+273 ITDA

-399 QKAMRWL
+399 QKAMRGL

-429 SFGTDTIISYH
+429 SFGTDTIISYR

-453 IGDASFFKQCRE
+453 IGDASFFQQCRE

-493 LPNHLR
+493 LPDHLR

>member
-1 MSIDQ
+1 MRQQLWDKTAIIFAVGIFLTFVAFDVIWCMDTTFASF
-6 SKIRNFCIIA
+6 SFFETYATKIIA
-16 HIDHGKSTLADRIIE
+16 TLALA
-31 KTGTLTSREMQAQV
+31 GVYALTRCRWAQ
-45 LDNMDLERERGI
+45 I
-57 TIKSQ
+57 
-62 AVRIIY
+62 
-68 QAKDGE
+68 
-74 EYIFNLIDTPGHVD
+74 
-88 FNYEVSRSLAAC
+88 
-100 DGAILVVDAAQG
+100 VVM
-112 VEAQTLANVYLALDH
+112 AL
-127 DLDVLPVINK
+127 LDVLLVANLMYFRTYYSAIPASSYLEAGNLADFKASVTDSLRWADIV
-137 IDLPSARPEE
+137 LPLITIATAVMAFRYKTTKRQPLTAVLKWWAAPLAGFALLLTGVNLCKGGFHKSLRSVRQSAYLCS
-147 VAQEIEDVIGIEA
+147 A
-160 MDAPRISA
+160 DAP
-168 KTGLNIEEVLEQIV
+168 
-182 TKIPAPAGDPKAPLK
+182 
-197 ALIFDALYDSYKGV
+197 IFSVFGCIWYD
-211 IVFCRI
+211 
-217 KEGTVKV
+217 
-224 GTKIKMMATGAEDLV
+224 
-239 TEVGYFGAGQFIP
+239 
-252 CDELSAG
+252 
-259 MVGYITASIKNVKD
+259 
-273 TRVGDTITDA
+273 ITDA
-283 AEPITPEKQAEIERW
+283 AEPITPEKQAEIELW
-298 LASQPKH
+298 LASQPEH

-399 QKAMRWL
+399 QKAMRGL
-406 KHSRSYLLTI
+406 KHSRCYLLTI

-453 IGDASFFKQCRE
+453 IGDASFFQQCRE

-493 LPNHLR
+493 LPDHLR

-661 WLKRLD
+661 WLKRLN

>member
-1 MSIDQ
+1 MRQQLWDKTAIIFAVGIFLTFVAFDVIWCMDTTFASF
-6 SKIRNFCIIA
+6 SFFETYATKIIA
-16 HIDHGKSTLADRIIE
+16 TLALA
-31 KTGTLTSREMQAQV
+31 GVYALTRCRWAQ
-45 LDNMDLERERGI
+45 I
-57 TIKSQ
+57 
-62 AVRIIY
+62 
-68 QAKDGE
+68 
-74 EYIFNLIDTPGHVD
+74 
-88 FNYEVSRSLAAC
+88 
-100 DGAILVVDAAQG
+100 VVM
-112 VEAQTLANVYLALDH
+112 AL
-127 DLDVLPVINK
+127 LDVLLVANLMYFRTYYSAIPASSYLEAGNLADFKASVTDSLRWADIV
-137 IDLPSARPEE
+137 LPLITIATAVMAFRYKTTKRQPLTAVLKWWAAPLAGFALLLTGVNLCKGGFHKSLRSVRQSAYLCS
-147 VAQEIEDVIGIEA
+147 A
-160 MDAPRISA
+160 DAP
-168 KTGLNIEEVLEQIV
+168 
-182 TKIPAPAGDPKAPLK
+182 
-197 ALIFDALYDSYKGV
+197 IFSVFGCIWYD
-211 IVFCRI
+211 
-217 KEGTVKV
+217 
-224 GTKIKMMATGAEDLV
+224 
-239 TEVGYFGAGQFIP
+239 
-252 CDELSAG
+252 
-259 MVGYITASIKNVKD
+259 
-273 TRVGDTITDA
+273 ITDA

-305 QPADSV
+305 QPANSV

-399 QKAMRWL
+399 QKAMRGL

-453 IGDASFFKQCRE
+453 IGDASFFQQCRE

-493 LPNHLR
+493 LPDHLR

>member
-1 MSIDQ
+1 MRQQLWDKTAIIFAVGIFLTFVAFDVIWCMDTTFASF
-6 SKIRNFCIIA
+6 SFFETYATKIIA
-16 HIDHGKSTLADRIIE
+16 TLALA
-31 KTGTLTSREMQAQV
+31 GVYALTRSRWAQ
-45 LDNMDLERERGI
+45 I
-57 TIKSQ
+57 
-62 AVRIIY
+62 
-68 QAKDGE
+68 
-74 EYIFNLIDTPGHVD
+74 
-88 FNYEVSRSLAAC
+88 
-100 DGAILVVDAAQG
+100 VVM
-112 VEAQTLANVYLALDH
+112 AL
-127 DLDVLPVINK
+127 LDVLLVANLMYFRTYYSAIPASSYLEAGNLADFKASVTDSLRWADIV
-137 IDLPSARPEE
+137 LPLITIATAVMAFRYKTTKRQPLTAVLKWWAAPLAGFALLLTGVNLCKGGFHKSLRSVRQSAYLCS
-147 VAQEIEDVIGIEA
+147 A
-160 MDAPRISA
+160 DAP
-168 KTGLNIEEVLEQIV
+168 
-182 TKIPAPAGDPKAPLK
+182 
-197 ALIFDALYDSYKGV
+197 IFSVFGCIWYD
-211 IVFCRI
+211 
-217 KEGTVKV
+217 
-224 GTKIKMMATGAEDLV
+224 
-239 TEVGYFGAGQFIP
+239 
-252 CDELSAG
+252 
-259 MVGYITASIKNVKD
+259 
-273 TRVGDTITDA
+273 ITDA

-399 QKAMRWL
+399 QKAMRGL

-453 IGDASFFKQCRE
+453 IGDASFFQQCRE

-493 LPNHLR
+493 LPDHLR

-559 VGNPACRGLV
+559 VGNPACHGLV

-603 LMQLDAYRWHGL
+603 LMQLDTYRWHGL

>member
-1 MSIDQ
+1 MRQQLWDKTAIIFAVGIFLTFVAFDVIWCMDTTFASF
-6 SKIRNFCIIA
+6 SFFETYATKIIA
-16 HIDHGKSTLADRIIE
+16 TLALA
-31 KTGTLTSREMQAQV
+31 GVYALTRSRWAQ
-45 LDNMDLERERGI
+45 I
-57 TIKSQ
+57 
-62 AVRIIY
+62 
-68 QAKDGE
+68 
-74 EYIFNLIDTPGHVD
+74 
-88 FNYEVSRSLAAC
+88 
-100 DGAILVVDAAQG
+100 VVM
-112 VEAQTLANVYLALDH
+112 AL
-127 DLDVLPVINK
+127 LDVLMVANLMYFRTYYSAIPASSYLEAGNLADFKASVTDSLRWADIV
-137 IDLPSARPEE
+137 LPLITIATAVMAFRSKTTKRQPLTAVLKWWAAPLAGFALLLTGVNLCKGGFHKSLRSVRQSAYLCS
-147 VAQEIEDVIGIEA
+147 A
-160 MDAPRISA
+160 DAP
-168 KTGLNIEEVLEQIV
+168 
-182 TKIPAPAGDPKAPLK
+182 
-197 ALIFDALYDSYKGV
+197 IFSIFGCIWYD
-211 IVFCRI
+211 
-217 KEGTVKV
+217 
-224 GTKIKMMATGAEDLV
+224 
-239 TEVGYFGAGQFIP
+239 
-252 CDELSAG
+252 
-259 MVGYITASIKNVKD
+259 
-273 TRVGDTITDA
+273 ITDA

-331 EKKVDG
+331 EKEVDG

-399 QKAMRWL
+399 QKAMRGL

-440 DFKMTE
+440 NFKMTE

-453 IGDASFFKQCRE
+453 IGDASFFQQCRE

-493 LPNHLR
+493 LPDHLR

>member
-1 MSIDQ
+1 MRQQLWDKTAIIFAVGIFLTFVAFDVIWCMDTTFASF
-6 SKIRNFCIIA
+6 SFFETYATKIIA
-16 HIDHGKSTLADRIIE
+16 TLALA
-31 KTGTLTSREMQAQV
+31 GVYALTRCRWAQ
-45 LDNMDLERERGI
+45 I
-57 TIKSQ
+57 
-62 AVRIIY
+62 
-68 QAKDGE
+68 
-74 EYIFNLIDTPGHVD
+74 
-88 FNYEVSRSLAAC
+88 
-100 DGAILVVDAAQG
+100 VVM
-112 VEAQTLANVYLALDH
+112 AL
-127 DLDVLPVINK
+127 LDVLLVANLMYFRTYYSAIPASSYLEAGNLADFKASVTDSLRWADIV
-137 IDLPSARPEE
+137 LPLITIATAVMAFRYKTTKRQPLTAVLKWWAAPLAGFALLLTGVNLCKGGFHKSLRSVRQSAYLCS
-147 VAQEIEDVIGIEA
+147 A
-160 MDAPRISA
+160 DAP
-168 KTGLNIEEVLEQIV
+168 
-182 TKIPAPAGDPKAPLK
+182 
-197 ALIFDALYDSYKGV
+197 IFSVFGCIWYD
-211 IVFCRI
+211 
-217 KEGTVKV
+217 
-224 GTKIKMMATGAEDLV
+224 
-239 TEVGYFGAGQFIP
+239 
-252 CDELSAG
+252 
-259 MVGYITASIKNVKD
+259 
-273 TRVGDTITDA
+273 ITDA
-283 AEPITPEKQAEIERW
+283 AEPITPEKQAEIELW

-399 QKAMRWL
+399 QKAMRGL
-406 KHSRSYLLTI
+406 KHSRCYLLTI

-440 DFKMTE
+440 DFKMTK

-453 IGDASFFKQCRE
+453 IGDASFFQQCRE

-493 LPNHLR
+493 LPDHLR

-661 WLKRLD
+661 WLKRLN

>member
-1 MSIDQ
+1 MRQQLWDKTAIIFAVGIFLTFVAFDVIWCMDTTFASF
-6 SKIRNFCIIA
+6 SFFETYATKIIA
-16 HIDHGKSTLADRIIE
+16 TLALV
-31 KTGTLTSREMQAQV
+31 GVYVLTRSRWAQ
-45 LDNMDLERERGI
+45 I
-57 TIKSQ
+57 
-62 AVRIIY
+62 
-68 QAKDGE
+68 
-74 EYIFNLIDTPGHVD
+74 
-88 FNYEVSRSLAAC
+88 
-100 DGAILVVDAAQG
+100 VVM
-112 VEAQTLANVYLALDH
+112 AL
-127 DLDVLPVINK
+127 LDVLLVAN
-137 IDLPSARPEE
+137 LMYFRTYYSAIP
-147 VAQEIEDVIGIEA
+147 ASSYLEA
-160 MDAPRISA
+160 GNLADFKASVTDSLRWADIVLLLISIATAVMAFRYKTTKRQPLTAVLKWWAAPLAGFALLLTGVNLCKGGFHKSLRSVRQSAYLCSADAP
-168 KTGLNIEEVLEQIV
+168 
-182 TKIPAPAGDPKAPLK
+182 
-197 ALIFDALYDSYKGV
+197 IFSVFGCIWYD
-211 IVFCRI
+211 
-217 KEGTVKV
+217 
-224 GTKIKMMATGAEDLV
+224 
-239 TEVGYFGAGQFIP
+239 
-252 CDELSAG
+252 
-259 MVGYITASIKNVKD
+259 
-273 TRVGDTITDA
+273 ITDA
-283 AEPITPEKQAEIERW
+283 AEPITPEKQVEIERW

-399 QKAMRWL
+399 QKAMRGL

-453 IGDASFFKQCRE
+453 IGDASFFQQCRE

-493 LPNHLR
+493 LPDHLR

-584 GMRYDKFM
+584 GMHYDKFM

-649 AHTVSD
+649 AHSVSD

>member
-1 MSIDQ
+1 MRQQLWDKTAIIFAVGIFLTFVAFDVIWCMDTTFASF
-6 SKIRNFCIIA
+6 SFFETYATKIIA
-16 HIDHGKSTLADRIIE
+16 TLALA
-31 KTGTLTSREMQAQV
+31 GVYALTRCRWVQ
-45 LDNMDLERERGI
+45 I
-57 TIKSQ
+57 
-62 AVRIIY
+62 
-68 QAKDGE
+68 
-74 EYIFNLIDTPGHVD
+74 
-88 FNYEVSRSLAAC
+88 
-100 DGAILVVDAAQG
+100 VVM
-112 VEAQTLANVYLALDH
+112 AL
-127 DLDVLPVINK
+127 LDVLLVANLMYFRTYYSAIPASSYLEAGNLADFKASVTDSLRWADIV
-137 IDLPSARPEE
+137 LPLITIATAVMAFRYKTTKRQPLTAVLKWWAAPLAGFALLLTGVNLCKGGFHKSLRSVRQSAYLCS
-147 VAQEIEDVIGIEA
+147 A
-160 MDAPRISA
+160 DAP
-168 KTGLNIEEVLEQIV
+168 
-182 TKIPAPAGDPKAPLK
+182 
-197 ALIFDALYDSYKGV
+197 IFSVFGCIWYD
-211 IVFCRI
+211 
-217 KEGTVKV
+217 
-224 GTKIKMMATGAEDLV
+224 
-239 TEVGYFGAGQFIP
+239 
-252 CDELSAG
+252 
-259 MVGYITASIKNVKD
+259 
-273 TRVGDTITDA
+273 ITDA

-399 QKAMRWL
+399 QKAMRGL

-453 IGDASFFKQCRE
+453 IGDASFFQQCRE

-493 LPNHLR
+493 LPDHLR

-559 VGNPACRGLV
+559 VGNPACRELV

>member
-1 MSIDQ
+1 MKQQLWDKTAIIFAVGIFLTFVAFDVIWCMDTTFASF
-6 SKIRNFCIIA
+6 SFFETYATKIIA
-16 HIDHGKSTLADRIIE
+16 TLALA
-31 KTGTLTSREMQAQV
+31 GVYALTRCRWAQ
-45 LDNMDLERERGI
+45 I
-57 TIKSQ
+57 
-62 AVRIIY
+62 
-68 QAKDGE
+68 
-74 EYIFNLIDTPGHVD
+74 
-88 FNYEVSRSLAAC
+88 
-100 DGAILVVDAAQG
+100 VVM
-112 VEAQTLANVYLALDH
+112 AL
-127 DLDVLPVINK
+127 LDVLLVANLMYFRTYYSAIPASSYLEAGNLADFKASVTDSLRWADIV
-137 IDLPSARPEE
+137 LPLITIATAVMAFRYKTTKRQPLTAVLKWWAAPLAGFALLLTGVNLCKGGFHKSLRSVRQSAYLCS
-147 VAQEIEDVIGIEA
+147 A
-160 MDAPRISA
+160 DAP
-168 KTGLNIEEVLEQIV
+168 
-182 TKIPAPAGDPKAPLK
+182 
-197 ALIFDALYDSYKGV
+197 IFSVFGCIWYD
-211 IVFCRI
+211 
-217 KEGTVKV
+217 
-224 GTKIKMMATGAEDLV
+224 
-239 TEVGYFGAGQFIP
+239 
-252 CDELSAG
+252 
-259 MVGYITASIKNVKD
+259 
-273 TRVGDTITDA
+273 ITDA

-394 TFYTL
+394 TFYTI
-399 QKAMRWL
+399 QKAMRGL

-453 IGDASFFKQCRE
+453 IGDASFFQQCRE

-493 LPNHLR
+493 LPDHLR

-615 GQSILDPRKQGVAVG
+615 GQSILYPRKQGVAVG

>member
-1 MSIDQ
+1 MRQQLWDKTAIIFAVGIFLTFVAFDVIWCMDTTFASF
-6 SKIRNFCIIA
+6 SFFETYATKIIA
-16 HIDHGKSTLADRIIE
+16 TLALA
-31 KTGTLTSREMQAQV
+31 GVYALTRCRWAQ
-45 LDNMDLERERGI
+45 I
-57 TIKSQ
+57 
-62 AVRIIY
+62 
-68 QAKDGE
+68 
-74 EYIFNLIDTPGHVD
+74 
-88 FNYEVSRSLAAC
+88 
-100 DGAILVVDAAQG
+100 VVM
-112 VEAQTLANVYLALDH
+112 AL
-127 DLDVLPVINK
+127 LDVLLVANLMYFRTYYSAIPASSYLEAGNLADFKASVTDSLRWADIV
-137 IDLPSARPEE
+137 LPLITIATAVMAFRYKATKRQPLTAVLKWWAAPLAGFALLLTGVNLCKGGFHKSLRSVRQSAYLCS
-147 VAQEIEDVIGIEA
+147 A
-160 MDAPRISA
+160 DAP
-168 KTGLNIEEVLEQIV
+168 
-182 TKIPAPAGDPKAPLK
+182 
-197 ALIFDALYDSYKGV
+197 IFSVFGCIWYD
-211 IVFCRI
+211 
-217 KEGTVKV
+217 
-224 GTKIKMMATGAEDLV
+224 
-239 TEVGYFGAGQFIP
+239 
-252 CDELSAG
+252 
-259 MVGYITASIKNVKD
+259 
-273 TRVGDTITDA
+273 ITDA

-399 QKAMRWL
+399 QKAMRGL

-453 IGDASFFKQCRE
+453 IGDASFFQQCRE

-493 LPNHLR
+493 LPDHLR

-615 GQSILDPRKQGVAVG
+615 GQSILDTRKQGVAVG

>member
-1 MSIDQ
+1 MRQQLWDKTAIIFAVGIFLTFVAFDVIWCMDTTFASF
-6 SKIRNFCIIA
+6 SFFETYATKIIA
-16 HIDHGKSTLADRIIE
+16 TLALA
-31 KTGTLTSREMQAQV
+31 GVYALTRCRWAQ
-45 LDNMDLERERGI
+45 I
-57 TIKSQ
+57 
-62 AVRIIY
+62 
-68 QAKDGE
+68 
-74 EYIFNLIDTPGHVD
+74 
-88 FNYEVSRSLAAC
+88 
-100 DGAILVVDAAQG
+100 VVM
-112 VEAQTLANVYLALDH
+112 AL
-127 DLDVLPVINK
+127 LDVLLVANLMYFRTYYSAIPASSYLEAGNLADFKASVTDSLRWADIV
-137 IDLPSARPEE
+137 LPLITIATAVMAFRYKTTKRQPLTAVLKWWAAPLVGFALLLTGVNLCKGGFHKSLRSVRQSAYLCS
-147 VAQEIEDVIGIEA
+147 A
-160 MDAPRISA
+160 DAP
-168 KTGLNIEEVLEQIV
+168 
-182 TKIPAPAGDPKAPLK
+182 
-197 ALIFDALYDSYKGV
+197 IFSVFGCIWYD
-211 IVFCRI
+211 
-217 KEGTVKV
+217 
-224 GTKIKMMATGAEDLV
+224 
-239 TEVGYFGAGQFIP
+239 
-252 CDELSAG
+252 
-259 MVGYITASIKNVKD
+259 
-273 TRVGDTITDA
+273 ITDA

-331 EKKVDG
+331 EKKVNG

-399 QKAMRWL
+399 QKAMRGL

-453 IGDASFFKQCRE
+453 IGDASFFQQCRE

-493 LPNHLR
+493 LPDHLR

>member
-1 MSIDQ
+1 MRQQLWDKTAIIFAVGIFLTFVAFDVIWCMDTTFASF
-6 SKIRNFCIIA
+6 SFFETYATKIIA
-16 HIDHGKSTLADRIIE
+16 TLALA
-31 KTGTLTSREMQAQV
+31 GVYALTRCRWAQ
-45 LDNMDLERERGI
+45 I
-57 TIKSQ
+57 
-62 AVRIIY
+62 
-68 QAKDGE
+68 
-74 EYIFNLIDTPGHVD
+74 
-88 FNYEVSRSLAAC
+88 
-100 DGAILVVDAAQG
+100 VVM
-112 VEAQTLANVYLALDH
+112 AL
-127 DLDVLPVINK
+127 LDVLLVANLMYFRTYYSAIPASSYLEAGNLADFKASVTDSLRWADIV
-137 IDLPSARPEE
+137 LPLITIATAVMAFRYKTTKRQPLTAVLKWWAAPLAGFALLLTGVNLCKGGFHKSLRSVRQSAYLCS
-147 VAQEIEDVIGIEA
+147 A
-160 MDAPRISA
+160 DAP
-168 KTGLNIEEVLEQIV
+168 
-182 TKIPAPAGDPKAPLK
+182 
-197 ALIFDALYDSYKGV
+197 IFSVFGCIWYD
-211 IVFCRI
+211 
-217 KEGTVKV
+217 
-224 GTKIKMMATGAEDLV
+224 
-239 TEVGYFGAGQFIP
+239 
-252 CDELSAG
+252 
-259 MVGYITASIKNVKD
+259 
-273 TRVGDTITDA
+273 ITDA

-399 QKAMRWL
+399 QKAMRGL

-453 IGDASFFKQCRE
+453 IGDASFFQQCRE

-493 LPNHLR
+493 LPDHLR

-642 EVERLKE
+642 EVEHLKE

-655 YMLRYD
+655 YMLRYN

>member
-1 MSIDQ
+1 MRQQLWDKTAIIFAVGIFLTFVAFDVIWCMDTTFASF
-6 SKIRNFCIIA
+6 SFFETYATKIIA
-16 HIDHGKSTLADRIIE
+16 TLALA
-31 KTGTLTSREMQAQV
+31 GVYALTRCRWAQ
-45 LDNMDLERERGI
+45 I
-57 TIKSQ
+57 
-62 AVRIIY
+62 
-68 QAKDGE
+68 
-74 EYIFNLIDTPGHVD
+74 
-88 FNYEVSRSLAAC
+88 
-100 DGAILVVDAAQG
+100 VVM
-112 VEAQTLANVYLALDH
+112 AL
-127 DLDVLPVINK
+127 LDVLLVANLMYFRTYYSAIPASSYLEAGNLADFKASVTDSLRWADIV
-137 IDLPSARPEE
+137 LPLITIATAVMAFRYKTTKRQPLTAVLKWWAAPLAGFALLLTGVNLCKGGFHKSLRSVRQSAYLCS
-147 VAQEIEDVIGIEA
+147 A
-160 MDAPRISA
+160 DAP
-168 KTGLNIEEVLEQIV
+168 
-182 TKIPAPAGDPKAPLK
+182 
-197 ALIFDALYDSYKGV
+197 IFSVFGCIWYD
-211 IVFCRI
+211 
-217 KEGTVKV
+217 
-224 GTKIKMMATGAEDLV
+224 
-239 TEVGYFGAGQFIP
+239 
-252 CDELSAG
+252 
-259 MVGYITASIKNVKD
+259 
-273 TRVGDTITDA
+273 ITDA

-399 QKAMRWL
+399 QKAMRGL
-406 KHSRSYLLTI
+406 KLSRSYLLTI

-453 IGDASFFKQCRE
+453 IGDASFFQQCRE

-493 LPNHLR
+493 LPDHLR

-559 VGNPACRGLV
+559 VGNPACHGLV

-603 LMQLDAYRWHGL
+603 LMQLDTYRWHGL

-642 EVERLKE
+642 EVERLKK